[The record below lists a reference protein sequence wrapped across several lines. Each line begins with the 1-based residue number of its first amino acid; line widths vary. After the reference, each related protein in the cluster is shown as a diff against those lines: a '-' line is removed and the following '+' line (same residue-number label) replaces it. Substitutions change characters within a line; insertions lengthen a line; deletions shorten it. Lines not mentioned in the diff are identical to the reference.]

1 MFIRT
6 INLSP
11 YPLFLISISLLLCIN
26 SFAQKKSSRISE
38 DTKKEVWVSD
48 NGNGTYNNPIIY
60 SDYSDPDV
68 ISVGD
73 NYFLTASSFANTPGL
88 PILHSKDLVN
98 WKIVNYVFN
107 NIPYGDFGRPRHG
120 NGVWAPSIRY
130 HSGEYYIYYGDPD
143 YGVFMTKTKDP
154 FGKWDTLTLVKQA
167 KGWIDP
173 CPLWDDDG
181 KAYLVHAFAKS
192 RAGINGI
199 LVLNRMSAD
208 GRTLLDD
215 GVLIFDGKTSNPT
228 IEGPKF
234 YKRNGYYYIMA
245 PAGGVTSGWQTVLR
259 SRNVHGPYEDKVVM
273 HQGSTAI
280 NGPHQGG
287 WVETQ
292 TGESWFVHFQDK
304 DAYGRIIH
312 LQPVKWVNDWPVIGE
327 DKDNSGTGEPV
338 LTYNKPN
345 VGAKYPISVIQ
356 TNDEFSSAKL
366 GLQWQWEGNHSE
378 EWYSLTESKGNLRL
392 FTVPLDSDSL
402 RLWDI
407 SNVIAQKF
415 PAPEFTVTTK
425 LKFSPKETGEKTGL
439 VITGMN
445 YAYLSITKAGDKD
458 ILSVTVCMNA
468 DSGGREEV
476 AASKKTSS
484 ENVYLRVEVKNGGKC
499 QFSYSEDGKIFIS
512 IGKEFMARKGKWTG
526 AKVGLFATAPFQS
539 KKQGFADYDWFR
551 FSK

>member
-1 MFIRT
+1 MYNRDIKIST
-6 INLSP
+6 SP
-11 YPLFLISISLLLCIN
+11 LLLISISFLLCIS
-26 SFAQKKSSRISE
+26 SFAQKKSSQLSE

-60 SDYSDPDV
+60 SDYSDPEV
-68 ISVGD
+68 IRVGD
-73 NYFLTASSFANTPGL
+73 DYFLTSSSFANTPGL

-107 NIPYGDFGRPRHG
+107 NIPYGNFDKPRHG

-130 HSGEYYIYYGDPD
+130 HNGEFYIYYGDPD
-143 YGVFMTKTKDP
+143 YGIFMSKTKDP
-154 FGKWDTLTLVKQA
+154 FGKWDTLILVKQA

-173 CPLWDDDG
+173 CPFWDDDG

-199 LVLNRMSAD
+199 LVLNRMSTD
-208 GRTLLDD
+208 GKTLLDD
-215 GVLIFDGKTSNPT
+215 GVLVYDGKTNNPT

-245 PAGGVTSGWQTVLR
+245 PAGGVSMGWQTVLR
-259 SRNVHGPYEDKVVM
+259 SKNVFGPYEDKVVM
-273 HQGSTAI
+273 RQGNTAI

-292 TGESWFVHFQDK
+292 TGESWFIHFQDK
-304 DAYGRIIH
+304 DVYGRILH
-312 LQPVKWVNDWPVIGE
+312 LQPVKWINDWPVIGE

-338 LTYNKPN
+338 LTHNKPN
-345 VGAKYPISVIQ
+345 VGARYPISSIQ
-356 TNDEFSSAKL
+356 TDDEFNTGKL

-392 FTVPLDSDSL
+392 MSVPMDSDTS
-402 RLWDI
+402 RIWDI
-407 SNVIAQKF
+407 PNVIAQKF

-425 LKFSPKETGEKTGL
+425 LKFSPKEAGEKTGL
-439 VITGMN
+439 VIIGMS
-445 YAYLSITKAGDKD
+445 YAYLSLTKVVDKD
-458 ILSVTVCMNA
+458 ILAMTICMNA
-468 DSGGREEV
+468 DSGGKEEIV
-476 AASKKTSS
+476 ESKDVSY
-484 ENVYLRVEVKNGGKC
+484 ENLYLRVEVKNGGKC
-499 QFSYSEDGKIFIS
+499 QFSYSDNGKMFRS
-512 IGKEFMARKGKWTG
+512 VGKEFTTRKGKWTG
-526 AKVGLFATAPFQS
+526 AKVGLFATAPYQS
-539 KKQGFADYDWFR
+539 KMTGYADYDWFR